1 MNFQCNNPSNS
12 NTLQIIR
19 EEVIE
24 CKKCNLS
31 RTRKNAVPGEGPTEA
46 SIMFIGE
53 APGAKEDDTGIPFVG
68 RAGNLLE
75 KMFSNIPIF
84 RESVFITNIV
94 KCRPPSNRNPLDIE
108 IESCTP
114 YLINQIN
121 LINPRIIVTLGKY
134 ALLHFRPTGKISED
148 HGKMLIW
155 NKRILYPVYH
165 PAAAL
170 RNKNILQ
177 SLESD
182 LKKIPEILLLTL
194 SKKLKN

>member
-84 RESVFITNIV
+84 REDVFITNIV

-155 NKRILYPVYH
+155 NKRI
-165 PAAAL
+165 
-170 RNKNILQ
+170 
-177 SLESD
+177 
-182 LKKIPEILLLTL
+182 
-194 SKKLKN
+194 